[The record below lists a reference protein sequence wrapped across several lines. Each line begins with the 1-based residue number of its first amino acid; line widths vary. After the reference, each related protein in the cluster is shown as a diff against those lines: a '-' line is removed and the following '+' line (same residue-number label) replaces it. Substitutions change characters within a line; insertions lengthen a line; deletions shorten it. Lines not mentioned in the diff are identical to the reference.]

1 MAPNFFDNLVL
12 WLILTGPIAAWV
24 FLFWLTSPSGEAAS
38 KLKKEKAK
46 ERKQHKSLD
55 RIASALEK
63 NSPK

>member
-12 WLILTGPIAAWV
+12 WIVLTGPIAAWV

-38 KLKKEKAK
+38 KLKKEKAQ
-46 ERKQHKSLD
+46 EHRRHKSLD

-63 NSPK
+63 NTPK

>member
-24 FLFWLTSPSGEAAS
+24 FLFWWSSPSGEAAS
-38 KLKKEKAK
+38 KLKKEKAQ
-46 ERKQHKSLD
+46 EQRRHKSLD

>member
-1 MAPNFFDNLVL
+1 MAPNFFDNLIL

-24 FLFWLTSPSGEAAS
+24 FLFWLTSPSGEAAV

-46 ERKQHKSLD
+46 EQRHHKSLD

>member
-12 WLILTGPIAAWV
+12 WIILVGPIGAWV
-24 FLFWLTSPSGEAAS
+24 FLFWLTSPSGEAAV
-38 KLKKEKAK
+38 KEKKEKAK
-46 ERKQHKSLD
+46 EQRRHKSLD